1 MAQSILIVDD
11 EKEIVSM
18 LYCYFSKLGYTVYT
32 ATAGNAALK
41 EVEKKPDII
50 LLDVNMPD
58 IDGFTV
64 CERIRDY
71 VSCPIIF
78 LTARIEDSDKIKLL
92 NIVCKNIEFYIN
104 QWDDIKHFNSVSF
117 SPQKFYL
124 AEKGIG

>member
-71 VSCPIIF
+71 VSLLLTQVRCVLHNGYVNDFTDERRHHEIYLSDPRKVAPEKCKTVIRHPIKK
-78 LTARIEDSDKIKLL
+78 A
-92 NIVCKNIEFYIN
+92 
-104 QWDDIKHFNSVSF
+104 
-117 SPQKFYL
+117 
-124 AEKGIG
+124 

>member
-64 CERIRDY
+64 CERIRD
-71 VSCPIIF
+71 SPC
-78 LTARIEDSDKIKLL
+78 
-92 NIVCKNIEFYIN
+92 
-104 QWDDIKHFNSVSF
+104 DIRFRNMGSF
-117 SPQKFYL
+117 SDGQNQSL
-124 AEKGIG
+124 LHNSCNTQM

>member
-78 LTARIEDSDKIKLL
+78 LTARIEDSDKIKLAL
-92 NIVCKNIEFYIN
+92 QHIF
-104 QWDDIKHFNSVSF
+104 
-117 SPQKFYL
+117 
-124 AEKGIG
+124 AEKKDTIYLQRCNLMKIWL

>member
-71 VSCPIIF
+71 VSLLIF
-78 LTARIEDSDKIKLL
+78 
-92 NIVCKNIEFYIN
+92 VF
-104 QWDDIKHFNSVSF
+104 
-117 SPQKFYL
+117 QKFYL
-124 AEKGIG
+124 RFLFFHLGK

>member
-58 IDGFTV
+58 NGFTV
-64 CERIRDY
+64 CERIRGY
-71 VSCPIIF
+71 MFMPYNFFNKHV
-78 LTARIEDSDKIKLL
+78 LKI
-92 NIVCKNIEFYIN
+92 V
-104 QWDDIKHFNSVSF
+104 IK
-117 SPQKFYL
+117 
-124 AEKGIG
+124 

>member
-1 MAQSILIVDD
+1 MTQSILIVDD

-58 IDGFTV
+58 INGLTV
-64 CERIRDY
+64 CQRKRDF
-71 VSCPIIF
+71 VSYHIIF
-78 LTARIEDSDKIKLL
+78 LTEQ
-92 NIVCKNIEFYIN
+92 F
-104 QWDDIKHFNSVSF
+104 
-117 SPQKFYL
+117 
-124 AEKGIG
+124 

>member
-78 LTARIEDSDKIKLL
+78 LTARIEDVLQCELL
-92 NIVCKNIEFYIN
+92 IH
-104 QWDDIKHFNSVSF
+104 Q
-117 SPQKFYL
+117 QKMVL
-124 AEKGIG
+124 LHSRLRQ

>member
-71 VSCPIIF
+71 VSLPCPFLCTMWSIF
-78 LTARIEDSDKIKLL
+78 MSRKKYSKAFKLRL
-92 NIVCKNIEFYIN
+92 LK
-104 QWDDIKHFNSVSF
+104 KHN
-117 SPQKFYL
+117 
-124 AEKGIG
+124 ETGISY